1 MFRLALK
8 SALAKKRRLFG
19 TTLSVLLGVAFLSGT
34 LVFTDTITATFD
46 DLFAGLYAETDTVV
60 RAESS
65 VDGANAAEAR
75 GRMPGYVLDSVA
87 AVRGVADAQGY
98 VVGFAQTVGADGEPI
113 GNPARGSPTM
123 GMSFGGADALNPW
136 RLTEGSRPPGPG
148 ELVVDAGTAAE
159 GHLAIGDQV
168 TVLTQSGPH
177 EFPLVGT
184 VRFGSVDSPGGA
196 SVALWDL
203 ETTQEVML
211 GGADQVDT
219 VEVDAEPG
227 VSADEL
233 TARISAVIPEGTEA
247 VTGAQ
252 IAEENQDAMASALGF
267 FNTFLLVFAAIGL
280 VVACF
285 TIYNTFQIIVSQ
297 RSREMALL
305 RAVGA
310 SRAQVLTSQLLE
322 AFLVG
327 VAASILGL
335 FAGVGVAM
343 ALNTLLGAVG
353 IDIPS
358 GGTVFLP
365 RTALV
370 ALAVGI
376 VVTIGSA
383 VFPSIRASKVPPIA
397 AIRDLGAD
405 TGGHPRRNR
414 LIEGG
419 VLVALGAAGFAAG
432 LSGSGVLWVGIG
444 ALLVFVGVFA
454 LSPLI
459 ARPVARV
466 LGWPATRISGVTGV
480 VARENA
486 VRNPKRTA
494 RAGGALMV
502 GVALVSAITVIAA
515 TAKAWTRDVVS
526 EQFQGDLVIE
536 AGGIASGGLS
546 PDVARQL
553 NELPEVGA
561 ATGIRAGS
569 ADDLTGDGSISYL
582 AVDPATAGEVFDL
595 GMVAGS
601 VPGLT
606 AQGILIQQDAARS
619 RQLVLGDT
627 IELGFL
633 NGETRVV
640 EVQGLYREDDL
651 AGDYVVSH
659 ALHET
664 TGADQF
670 DFTVF
675 VASAPGSDEA
685 ATRAA
690 VERVTDRYPNADV
703 QSRSEYIEAQAAQ
716 IDQIV
721 NLMYGL
727 LGLAVIIAMLS
738 IANSISLSI
747 HERTRELGLLRAVGM
762 TRHQV
767 ATMIRWE
774 AAIVACLGT
783 ALGALLGVLF
793 GWAISVT
800 LADDGPSEFA
810 LPVVSIVVIVAISVV
825 GGVLA
830 SVRPAWRASH
840 LDTLRSIASE

>member
-1 MFRLALK
+1 
-8 SALAKKRRLFG
+8 
-19 TTLSVLLGVAFLSGT
+19 
-34 LVFTDTITATFD
+34 
-46 DLFAGLYAETDTVV
+46 
-60 RAESS
+60 
-65 VDGANAAEAR
+65 
-75 GRMPGYVLDSVA
+75 
-87 AVRGVADAQGY
+87 
-98 VVGFAQTVGADGEPI
+98 
-113 GNPARGSPTM
+113 
-123 GMSFGGADALNPW
+123 
-136 RLTEGSRPPGPG
+136 
-148 ELVVDAGTAAE
+148 
-159 GHLAIGDQV
+159 
-168 TVLTQSGPH
+168 
-177 EFPLVGT
+177 
-184 VRFGSVDSPGGA
+184 
-196 SVALWDL
+196 
-203 ETTQEVML
+203 
-211 GGADQVDT
+211 
-219 VEVDAEPG
+219 
-227 VSADEL
+227 
-233 TARISAVIPEGTEA
+233 
-247 VTGAQ
+247 
-252 IAEENQDAMASALGF
+252 
-267 FNTFLLVFAAIGL
+267 
-280 VVACF
+280 
-285 TIYNTFQIIVSQ
+285 
-297 RSREMALL
+297 
-305 RAVGA
+305 
-310 SRAQVLTSQLLE
+310 
-322 AFLVG
+322 
-327 VAASILGL
+327 
-335 FAGVGVAM
+335 
-343 ALNTLLGAVG
+343 
-353 IDIPS
+353 
-358 GGTVFLP
+358 
-365 RTALV
+365 
-370 ALAVGI
+370 
-376 VVTIGSA
+376 
-383 VFPSIRASKVPPIA
+383 
-397 AIRDLGAD
+397 
-405 TGGHPRRNR
+405 
-414 LIEGG
+414 
-419 VLVALGAAGFAAG
+419 VALGAAGFAAG

-633 NGETRVV
+633 NGKTRVV

>member
-19 TTLSVLLGVAFLSGT
+19 TTLSVLLGVAFLTGT

-46 DLFAGLYAETDTVV
+46 DLFAGIYAETDTVV

-65 VDGANAAEAR
+65 VESANAAEAR

-87 AVRGVADAQGY
+87 AVRGVAEAQGY
-98 VVGFAQTVGADGEPI
+98 VVGFAQTIGSDGKAVGDPT
-113 GNPARGSPTM
+113 RGAPTM
-123 GMSFGGADALNPW
+123 GMSYGGDTALNPW
-136 RLTEGSRPPGPG
+136 RLTEGSTPPGPG
-148 ELVVDAGTAAE
+148 ELVLDAGTAE
-159 GHLAIGDQV
+159 KGDLAIGDQV
-168 TVLTQSGPH
+168 TVLTQTGPH

-184 VRFGSVDSPGGA
+184 ARFGTVDSPGGA

-203 ETTQEVML
+203 VTTQEVML
-211 GGADQVDT
+211 GGAD
-219 VEVDAEPG
+219 EVDAVWVDADPG
-227 VSADEL
+227 VSQDQL
-233 TARISAVIPEGTEA
+233 TERIAAVIPDGTEA
-247 VTGAQ
+247 VTGAE
-252 IAEENQDAMASALGF
+252 IAEENQDAMKAALGF

-310 SRAQVLTSQLLE
+310 SRAQVLWSQLLE
-322 AFLVG
+322 ATIVG
-327 VAASILGL
+327 LAASILGL
-335 FAGVGVAM
+335 FAGVAVAA
-343 ALNTLLGAVG
+343 ALKTLMGAAG
-353 IDIPS
+353 IDVPA

-370 ALAVGI
+370 GLLVGI
-376 VVTIGSA
+376 VVTVGSA

-397 AIRDLGAD
+397 AIRDLGTD
-405 TGGHPRRNR
+405 TGGHPARKR
-414 LIEGG
+414 LIQGG
-419 VLVALGAAGFAAG
+419 VLVALGAVGFGAG
-432 LSGSGVLWVGIG
+432 LAGSGVLWVGVG

-466 LGWPATRISGVTGV
+466 LGWPATRISGVTGI

-486 VRNPKRTA
+486 IRNPKRTA

-502 GVALVSAITVIAA
+502 GVALVSAITMIAA

-526 EQFQGDLVIE
+526 EQFQGDFVIA
-536 AGGIASGGLS
+536 AGGMAFGGLS
-546 PDVARQL
+546 PDVADQI
-553 NELPEVGA
+553 NALPEVAA
-561 ATGIRAGS
+561 ATGIRAGT
-569 ADDLTGDGSISYL
+569 AEDRTDGGSISYL
-582 AVDPATAGEVFDL
+582 AVDPATAGELFDL
-595 GMVAGS
+595 GMLQGS
-601 VPGLT
+601 VPDLT
-606 AQGILIQQDAARS
+606 ADGIFLQVDVARK
-619 RQLVLGDT
+619 RQVSLGDT

-633 NGETRVV
+633 NGRTRAL
-640 EVQGLYREDDL
+640 EVQGLYQEDDL

-675 VASAPGSDEA
+675 VGRAPGVDEA
-685 ATRAA
+685 TARTAI
-690 VERVTDRYPNADV
+690 ERVTAEVPNAEV

-727 LGLAVIIAMLS
+727 LGLAVLIALLS

-783 ALGALLGVLF
+783 VLGAVLGVLF
-793 GWAISVT
+793 GWAVSVT
-800 LADDGPSEFA
+800 LSGDGLTEFA
-810 LPVVSIVVIVAISVV
+810 LPVVSIAVIVAISVV

-830 SVRPAWRASH
+830 SIRPAWRASH